1 MVVDL
6 VGVGMSRPGREL
18 LDNVDLTIHQGDR
31 VGIVGI
37 NGTGKSTLM
46 GVISGRIQPE
56 RGTVRRGKDLVT
68 AEMTQ
73 RPDLGSGTVAEA
85 MGGGWETQAVADRLG
100 MSELLDAPVDRL
112 SGGQLKRA
120 ALARALAVPSD
131 LLLLDEPT
139 NHLDLDA
146 IAWLEER
153 LAGYQGA
160 LMLIT
165 HDRHVLDAVSNSVV
179 ELERGT
185 AHRHQGGYGGYL
197 EGKARRESEAVQ
209 AETVRRNLAKSEL
222 AWLRRGAPARTSK
235 PKARIATAE
244 AITSTKRP
252 TATRGEAL
260 ALHGDTPRLGDVVV
274 ELEGVGHRYQTSPA
288 RSNDH
293 PMGHSNDRAG
303 NANRDDGWLFRNVEL
318 RLDPRERLGIVGPNQ

>member
-146 IAWLEER
+146 IALS
-153 LAGYQGA
+153 
-160 LMLIT
+160 LI
-165 HDRHVLDAVSNSVV
+165 H
-179 ELERGT
+179 
-185 AHRHQGGYGGYL
+185 
-197 EGKARRESEAVQ
+197 
-209 AETVRRNLAKSEL
+209 
-222 AWLRRGAPARTSK
+222 
-235 PKARIATAE
+235 I
-244 AITSTKRP
+244 
-252 TATRGEAL
+252 
-260 ALHGDTPRLGDVVV
+260 
-274 ELEGVGHRYQTSPA
+274 
-288 RSNDH
+288 
-293 PMGHSNDRAG
+293 
-303 NANRDDGWLFRNVEL
+303 
-318 RLDPRERLGIVGPNQ
+318 

>member
-56 RGTVRRGKDLVT
+56 RGTVRRGKDLVI

-165 HDRHVLDAVSNSVV
+165 HDRHVLDAVSN
-179 ELERGT
+179 
-185 AHRHQGGYGGYL
+185 
-197 EGKARRESEAVQ
+197 
-209 AETVRRNLAKSEL
+209 
-222 AWLRRGAPARTSK
+222 
-235 PKARIATAE
+235 
-244 AITSTKRP
+244 
-252 TATRGEAL
+252 
-260 ALHGDTPRLGDVVV
+260 
-274 ELEGVGHRYQTSPA
+274 
-288 RSNDH
+288 
-293 PMGHSNDRAG
+293 
-303 NANRDDGWLFRNVEL
+303 
-318 RLDPRERLGIVGPNQ
+318 

>member
-112 SGGQLKRA
+112 TGG
-120 ALARALAVPSD
+120 P
-131 LLLLDEPT
+131 
-139 NHLDLDA
+139 
-146 IAWLEER
+146 
-153 LAGYQGA
+153 
-160 LMLIT
+160 
-165 HDRHVLDAVSNSVV
+165 
-179 ELERGT
+179 
-185 AHRHQGGYGGYL
+185 
-197 EGKARRESEAVQ
+197 
-209 AETVRRNLAKSEL
+209 
-222 AWLRRGAPARTSK
+222 
-235 PKARIATAE
+235 
-244 AITSTKRP
+244 
-252 TATRGEAL
+252 
-260 ALHGDTPRLGDVVV
+260 
-274 ELEGVGHRYQTSPA
+274 
-288 RSNDH
+288 
-293 PMGHSNDRAG
+293 
-303 NANRDDGWLFRNVEL
+303 
-318 RLDPRERLGIVGPNQ
+318 